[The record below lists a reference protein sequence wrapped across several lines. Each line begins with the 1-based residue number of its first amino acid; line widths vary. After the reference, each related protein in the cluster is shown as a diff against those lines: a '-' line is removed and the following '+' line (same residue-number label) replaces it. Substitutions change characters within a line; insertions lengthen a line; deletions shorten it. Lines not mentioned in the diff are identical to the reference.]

1 MQIINWLTS
10 DPTHITTVV
19 TIIATILSFLPG
31 KVGEIGKRI
40 GVNVTKSKPFPCA
53 EPVNDPNAPKAQS

>member
-10 DPTHITTVV
+10 DPTHITTAL
-19 TIIATILSFLPG
+19 TIIATVLSFMPG

-40 GVNVTKSKPFPCA
+40 GVNVTKNKA
-53 EPVNDPNAPKAQS
+53 AVVAPKEEAQS